1 MVFLEMA
8 KFLKFWE
15 KNWYDYMI
23 AGVIMVSAITVFIGI
38 LKPLL
43 FNKIKWK
50 PLRRACLAFSNV
62 GLCFGST
69 AIWFW
74 TESMNFGMYL
84 QTAILV
90 SAFSIIWYWLYENT
104 CLRDLIE
111 KIGKLAL
118 GKASLIFTKLFNG
131 NDIKEIGEE
140 IKLVSEEL
148 KKTTKKEIK
157 AKTASVKTDNEL
169 KDL

>member
-8 KFLKFWE
+8 NFLRFWE

-74 TESMNFGMYL
+74 TESMNFDMYSHSAL
-84 QTAILV
+84 LV
-90 SAFSIIWYWLYENT
+90 SAFSILWYWLYENT

-118 GKASLIFTKLFNG
+118 SNATLVLTKIFKS
-131 NDIKEIGEE
+131 NDIKGIGEE

-148 KKTTKKEIK
+148 KNTTKKEIK
-157 AKTASVKTDNEL
+157 AKTTAVKTDKEL
-169 KDL
+169 KNL

>member
-1 MVFLEMA
+1 
-8 KFLKFWE
+8 
-15 KNWYDYMI
+15 
-23 AGVIMVSAITVFIGI
+23 
-38 LKPLL
+38 
-43 FNKIKWK
+43 
-50 PLRRACLAFSNV
+50 
-62 GLCFGST
+62 
-69 AIWFW
+69 
-74 TESMNFGMYL
+74 MNFEMYL

-118 GKASLIFTKLFNG
+118 SKASLIFTKLFNG